1 MTFRNAADLYLYPN
15 TLVVVKASGKEV
27 KEWLECSAGQFN
39 QIDIHSNKPQ
49 SLINWD
55 GFRTYNFDVIDG
67 VNYQIDVSQPARYD
81 GECQMVNPQ
90 AERIKNL
97 TFNGKPVDPSATF
110 LVATNN
116 YRAYGGKFAGTGDS
130 HIAFASP
137 DENRAVLAAW
147 IGAESKR
154 AGEIH
159 PAADNNWRLAPIHS
173 DTTLDIRFETSPGDK
188 AAAFIKE
195 KGQYP
200 MNKVAV
206 DDIGFAIYQVDL
218 SK

>member
-1 MTFRNAADLYLYPN
+1 M
-15 TLVVVKASGKEV
+15 
-27 KEWLECSAGQFN
+27 
-39 QIDIHSNKPQ
+39 
-49 SLINWD
+49 
-55 GFRTYNFDVIDG
+55 
-67 VNYQIDVSQPARYD
+67 NYQIDVSQPARYD

-97 TFNGKPVDPSATF
+97 TFNGKPVDPNATF

-159 PAADNNWRLAPIHS
+159 PAADNNWRLAPIPQ
-173 DTTLDIRFETSPGDK
+173 RYG
-188 AAAFIKE
+188 A
-195 KGQYP
+195 GYP
-200 MNKVAV
+200 
-206 DDIGFAIYQVDL
+206 L
-218 SK
+218 